1 MKRFF
6 YLLPIFLIACDN
18 PFYEESY
25 ESPDD
30 VVSIK
35 VTKPSKR
42 LYKYGEVFDRS
53 GLSVEAFR
61 RNGTS
66 YVEKTPTVSG
76 FDSTREGIQT
86 ITVSTGGK
94 SDQFIVGVML
104 FALNPSSP
112 EISAQEGGVIT
123 LKTENG
129 VTGSWTVY
137 IFKDSFFESEP
148 KLDPRSGASIAFS
161 APSSAGDYI
170 IAANLRVK
178 GVTSCRFYLLRVAS

>member
-6 YLLPIFLIACDN
+6 YLLPIFLIACGN

-35 VTKPSKR
+35 VTEPSKR
-42 LYKYGEVFDRS
+42 LYKYGEAFDRS

-66 YVEKTPTVSG
+66 YAEKTPVISG

-86 ITVSTGGK
+86 ITVSAGGK
-94 SDQFIVGVML
+94 SHQFIVGVML
-104 FALNPSSP
+104 FAMKPSSP
-112 EISAQEGGVIT
+112 EISVQRNGAIT
-123 LKTENG
+123 LETENETS
-129 VTGSWTVY
+129 VSWTVY
-137 IFKDSFFESEP
+137 IFKDSLLESSP
-148 KLDPRSGASIAFS
+148 KLDPRTGASIAFN
-161 APSSAGDYI
+161 APFSAGDYI

-178 GVTSCRFYLLRVAS
+178 GVTSCRFYLLRVI